1 MAANPKDPRTKRRA
15 AMGDDPNKMAI
26 SPQPLPG
33 MPQDGKGGNMMNYPM
48 VDVEGQMGQKIGGPA
63 SMPYGDMGLSPN
75 DGRLGNVGFTGNSGT
90 PQSVV
95 PGRGKN
101 SIFAYN
107 TQPQPNAQQQS
118 MMEPLYDKASAE
130 GLTMPNGINNNQPVS
145 YFVSA
150 MGPTGADISMGIT
163 PPGSMSPMMT
173 ARTESQL
180 GLQGVQSAE
189 AVTGLNTGR
198 GGGRNKGT
206 N

>member
-15 AMGDDPNKMAI
+15 AMGDDPNKVSM

-33 MPQDGKGGNMMNYPM
+33 APQKNNVMNYPA
-48 VDVEGQMGQKIGGPA
+48 VDVEGQMGQMMGQGGGR
-63 SMPYGDMGLSPN
+63 MPYGDMGLSPD